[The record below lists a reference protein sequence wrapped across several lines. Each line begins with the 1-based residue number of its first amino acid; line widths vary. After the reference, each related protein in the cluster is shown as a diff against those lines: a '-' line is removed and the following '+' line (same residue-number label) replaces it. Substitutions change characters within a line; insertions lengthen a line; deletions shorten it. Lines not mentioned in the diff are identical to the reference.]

1 MGRQALPTHICPK
14 GQHWQGQGWSPEAQV
29 ICTQRFIA
37 QTSSQRQPAAQ
48 PAAEQKKRLGSVAS
62 WVHVSPVP
70 QAPTHWPP
78 QPSDTPQR
86 TPAGQRGTHT
96 HRRVRTSQ
104 DWPSGQ
110 ARPKP
115 QEAPPGQ
122 GLGTSVPQGTA
133 LRSTTQAAAHWQRPS

>member
-14 GQHWQGQGWSPEAQV
+14 GQHWQGQGIW
-29 ICTQRFIA
+29 TQRFIA

-48 PAAEQKKRLGSVAS
+48 PAAEQKKRLGSAAS
-62 WVHVSPVP
+62 WVHVSPAP
-70 QAPTHWPP
+70 QTPTHWPP

-133 LRSTTQAAAHWQRPS
+133 LRSTTQAVAHWQRPS